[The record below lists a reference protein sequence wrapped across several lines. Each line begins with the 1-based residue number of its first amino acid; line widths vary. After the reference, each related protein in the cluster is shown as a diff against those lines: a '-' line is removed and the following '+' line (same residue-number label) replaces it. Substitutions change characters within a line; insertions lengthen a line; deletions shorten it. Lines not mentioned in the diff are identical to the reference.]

1 MNRCFALL
9 AALVVCAGGASSALA
24 GVNSFADRSDVV
36 ASFTTAGAGIS
47 LESCLV
53 GEAAPAP
60 AAGLVDKITAANASV
75 KNIESGF
82 VQTKTLNASGKKIVS
97 EGTLYFAND
106 GCLSMKY
113 SKPAGELLVVN
124 GNKFHMN
131 KGGKASTFD
140 TSKNQM
146 MGSLAKTLTGCIK
159 GCPQQV
165 ATDNGAEI
173 SEAETA
179 EGYVVTLTAGAGAK
193 RGYSKIVLVYRKS
206 DCVLTKMTMEEVSG
220 IATVYEMKG
229 IKKNT
234 SFPEDVFRVP
244 GK

>member
-9 AALVVCAGGASSALA
+9 ATLAVCAGGASSALA
-24 GVNSFADRSDVV
+24 GVNSFADRGDVV
-36 ASFTTAGAGIS
+36 ASFATAGAGIS

-53 GEAAPAP
+53 GEAAPAS
-60 AAGLVDKITAANASV
+60 AANASV

-82 VQTKTLNASGKKIVS
+82 VQTKTLKASGKKIVS

-106 GCLSMKY
+106 GRLSMKY

-173 SEAETA
+173 SETETA
-179 EGYVVTLTAGAGAK
+179 EGYVVTLTAGTGAK

-229 IKKNT
+229 IRKNT

>member
-9 AALVVCAGGASSALA
+9 AALAVCAGDAFAVSGVETFFDCSATNC
-24 GVNSFADRSDVV
+24 GSVV
-36 ASFTTAGAGIS
+36 S
-47 LESCLV
+47 
-53 GEAAPAP
+53 APVP
-60 AAGLVDKITAANASV
+60 AADGLVKKITAANASV

-82 VQTKTLNASGKKIVS
+82 VQTKTLKASGKKIVS

-106 GCLSMKY
+106 GRLSMKY

-131 KGGKASTFD
+131 KGGKSSTFD

-173 SEAETA
+173 SETETT

>member
-9 AALVVCAGGASSALA
+9 AALAVCAGGTSSALA
-24 GVNSFADRSDVV
+24 GVNSFADRGDVV

-60 AAGLVDKITAANASV
+60 AAGFVKKITAANASV

-82 VQTKTLNASGKKIVS
+82 VQTKTLKASGKKNVS

-106 GCLSMKY
+106 GRLSMKY

-165 ATDNGAEI
+165 ATDNGAEL

>member
-1 MNRCFALL
+1 MIRVFALL
-9 AALVVCAGGASSALA
+9 SALVICAGGASSAIA

-36 ASFTTAGAGIS
+36 ASFATVGAGIS

-60 AAGLVDKITAANASV
+60 AAGLVKKITAANASV

-82 VQTKTLNASGKKIVS
+82 VQTKTLKASGKKIVS

-106 GCLSMKY
+106 GRLSMKY

-131 KGGKASTFD
+131 KGGKSSTFD
-140 TSKNQM
+140 TSKNQK

-206 DCVLTKMTMEEVSG
+206 DCVLTKMTMVEVSG

>member
-1 MNRCFALL
+1 MNRCFVLL
-9 AALVVCAGGASSALA
+9 AALAVCAGGASSALA
-24 GVNSFADRSDVV
+24 GANSFADRSDVV
-36 ASFTTAGAGIS
+36 ASFATVGTGIS
-47 LESCLV
+47 PESCLV
-53 GEAAPAP
+53 GEAAPVP
-60 AAGLVDKITAANASV
+60 AAGLVDKIAAANASV
-75 KNIESGF
+75 KNIESSF
-82 VQTKTLNASGKKIVS
+82 VQTKTLKASGKKIVS

-106 GCLSMKY
+106 GRLSMKY

-131 KGGKASTFD
+131 KGGKSSTFD

-159 GCPQQV
+159 GRPQQV

-173 SEAETA
+173 SEVETA
-179 EGYVVTLTAGAGAK
+179 EGYVVTLTASTGAK

>member
-1 MNRCFALL
+1 MNRFFALL
-9 AALVVCAGGASSALA
+9 AALVICAGGASSAIA

-36 ASFTTAGAGIS
+36 ASFATGIS

-60 AAGLVDKITAANASV
+60 AAGLVKKITAANASV

-82 VQTKTLNASGKKIVS
+82 VQTKTLKASGKKIVS

-106 GCLSMKY
+106 GRLSMKY

-131 KGGKASTFD
+131 KGGKSSTFD

>member
-1 MNRCFALL
+1 MNRFFALL
-9 AALVVCAGGASSALA
+9 SALVICAGGASSAIA

-36 ASFTTAGAGIS
+36 ASFATVGAGIS
-47 LESCLV
+47 LGSCLV

-60 AAGLVDKITAANASV
+60 AAGLVKKITAANASV

-82 VQTKTLNASGKKIVS
+82 VQTKTLKASGKKIVS

-106 GCLSMKY
+106 GRLSMKY

-131 KGGKASTFD
+131 KGGKSSTFD

-173 SEAETA
+173 SEVETA

-193 RGYSKIVLVYRKS
+193 RGYSKIVLLYRKS

>member
-24 GVNSFADRSDVV
+24 GVNSFADRGDVV
-36 ASFTTAGAGIS
+36 ASFATAGAGIS

-60 AAGLVDKITAANASV
+60 AAGLVKKIAAANASV

-82 VQTKTLNASGKKIVS
+82 VQTKTLKASGKKIVS

-106 GCLSMKY
+106 GRLSMKY

-165 ATDNGAEI
+165 ATDNGAEL

>member
-9 AALVVCAGGASSALA
+9 AALVVCAGGASSALSE
-24 GVNSFADRSDVV
+24 VNSFTDRGDVV

-82 VQTKTLNASGKKIVS
+82 VQTKTLKASGKKIVS

-106 GCLSMKY
+106 GRLSMKY

-173 SEAETA
+173 SETETA

-206 DCVLTKMTMEEVSG
+206 DCVLTRMTMEEVSG

-229 IKKNT
+229 IRKNT

>member
-9 AALVVCAGGASSALA
+9 AALAVCAGGAV
-24 GVNSFADRSDVV
+24 GVNAAVWHDCGATNCGSVV
-36 ASFTTAGAGIS
+36 S
-47 LESCLV
+47 
-53 GEAAPAP
+53 APVP
-60 AAGLVDKITAANASV
+60 AADGLVKKIAAANASV

-82 VQTKTLNASGKKIVS
+82 VQTKTLKASGKKIVS

-106 GCLSMKY
+106 GRLSMKY

-131 KGGKASTFD
+131 KGGKSSTFD

-173 SEAETA
+173 SEAETT

-193 RGYSKIVLVYRKS
+193 RGYSKIILVYRKS

>member
-1 MNRCFALL
+1 MNRFFALL
-9 AALVVCAGGASSALA
+9 AALVICAGGASSAIA

-36 ASFTTAGAGIS
+36 ASLATVGAGIS

-60 AAGLVDKITAANASV
+60 AAGLVKKITAANASV

-82 VQTKTLNASGKKIVS
+82 VQTKTLKASGKKIVS

-106 GCLSMKY
+106 GRFSMKY

-131 KGGKASTFD
+131 KGGKSSTFD

>member
-9 AALVVCAGGASSALA
+9 ATLAVCAGGASSALA
-24 GVNSFADRSDVV
+24 GVNSFADRGDVV
-36 ASFTTAGAGIS
+36 ASFATAGAGIS

-53 GEAAPAP
+53 GEAAPAS
-60 AAGLVDKITAANASV
+60 AAGLVKKITAANASV

-82 VQTKTLNASGKKIVS
+82 VQTKTLKASGKKIVS

-106 GCLSMKY
+106 GRLSMKY

-173 SEAETA
+173 SETETA
-179 EGYVVTLTAGAGAK
+179 EGYVVTLTAGTGAK

-229 IKKNT
+229 IRKNT

>member
-1 MNRCFALL
+1 MNRFFALL
-9 AALVVCAGGASSALA
+9 SALVICAGGASSAIA

-36 ASFTTAGAGIS
+36 ASFATVGAGIS

-60 AAGLVDKITAANASV
+60 AAGLVKKITAANASV

-82 VQTKTLNASGKKIVS
+82 VQTKTLKASGKKIVS

-106 GCLSMKY
+106 GRLSMKY

-131 KGGKASTFD
+131 KGGKSSTFD

-193 RGYSKIVLVYRKS
+193 RSYSKIVLVYRKS

>member
-9 AALVVCAGGASSALA
+9 AALVICVGGASSAIA

-36 ASFTTAGAGIS
+36 ASLATVGAGIS

-60 AAGLVDKITAANASV
+60 AAGLVKKITAANASV

-82 VQTKTLNASGKKIVS
+82 VQTKTLKASGKKIVS

-106 GCLSMKY
+106 GRLSMKY
-113 SKPAGELLVVN
+113 SKPVGELLVVN

-131 KGGKASTFD
+131 KGGKSSTFD

>member
-24 GVNSFADRSDVV
+24 GVNSFADRGDVV
-36 ASFTTAGAGIS
+36 ASFATAGAGIS

-60 AAGLVDKITAANASV
+60 AAGLVKKIAAANTSV

-82 VQTKTLNASGKKIVS
+82 VQTKTLKASGKKIVS

-106 GCLSMKY
+106 GRLSMKY

-165 ATDNGAEI
+165 ATDNGAEL

>member
-9 AALVVCAGGASSALA
+9 AALAVCAGGASSALA
-24 GVNSFADRSDVV
+24 GVNSFADHSDVV

-60 AAGLVDKITAANASV
+60 AAGLVKKITAANASV

-82 VQTKTLNASGKKIVS
+82 VQTKTLKASGKKIVS

-106 GCLSMKY
+106 GRLSMKY

-173 SEAETA
+173 SETETA
-179 EGYVVTLTAGAGAK
+179 EGYVVTLTASTGAK

>member
-24 GVNSFADRSDVV
+24 GVNSFADRGDVV
-36 ASFTTAGAGIS
+36 ASFATAGAGIS

-60 AAGLVDKITAANASV
+60 AAGLVKKIAAANASV

-82 VQTKTLNASGKKIVS
+82 VQTKTLKASGKKIVS

-106 GCLSMKY
+106 GRLSMKY
-113 SKPAGELLVVN
+113 SKPVGELLVVN

-131 KGGKASTFD
+131 KGGKSSTFD

-206 DCVLTKMTMEEVSG
+206 DCVLMKMTMEEVSG

>member
-82 VQTKTLNASGKKIVS
+82 VQTKTLKASGKKIVS

-106 GCLSMKY
+106 GRLSMKY

>member
-24 GVNSFADRSDVV
+24 GVNSFADRSDAV
-36 ASFTTAGAGIS
+36 ASFTTAGTGIS

-60 AAGLVDKITAANASV
+60 AAGLVKKIAAANASV

-82 VQTKTLNASGKKIVS
+82 VQTKTLKASGKKIVS

-106 GCLSMKY
+106 GRLSMKY

-131 KGGKASTFD
+131 KGGKSSTFD

-146 MGSLAKTLTGCIK
+146 MGSLARTLTGCIK

-173 SEAETA
+173 SETETA

-220 IATVYEMKG
+220 ISTLYEMKG

>member
-9 AALVVCAGGASSALA
+9 AALAVCVGGASSALA

-36 ASFTTAGAGIS
+36 ASFTTVGAGIS

-60 AAGLVDKITAANASV
+60 AAGLVKKITAANASV

-82 VQTKTLNASGKKIVS
+82 VQTKTLKASGKKIVS

-106 GCLSMKY
+106 GRLSMKY

-131 KGGKASTFD
+131 KGGKSSTFD

-173 SEAETA
+173 SETETA
-179 EGYVVTLTAGAGAK
+179 EGYVVTLTAGASAK

-220 IATVYEMKG
+220 ISTVYEMKG

>member
-1 MNRCFALL
+1 MNRCFAFF
-9 AALVVCAGGASSALA
+9 AALAVCAGGASSALA
-24 GVNSFADRSDVV
+24 GVDSFADRSDVV
-36 ASFTTAGAGIS
+36 ASFTTTEAEIS
-47 LESCLV
+47 LESCLA
-53 GEAAPAP
+53 GETAPAS
-60 AAGLVDKITAANASV
+60 AGLVKKITTANASV
-75 KNIESGF
+75 RNIESSF
-82 VQTKTLNASGKKIVS
+82 VQTKTLKASGKKIVS

-106 GCLSMKY
+106 GRLSMKY

-165 ATDNGAEI
+165 ATDNGAEL
-173 SEAETA
+173 SETETA

>member
-36 ASFTTAGAGIS
+36 ASFTTAGTGIS

-53 GEAAPAP
+53 GDADPAP
-60 AAGLVDKITAANASV
+60 AAGLVKKIAAANASV

-82 VQTKTLNASGKKIVS
+82 VQTKTLKASGKKIVS

-106 GCLSMKY
+106 GRLSMKY

-131 KGGKASTFD
+131 KGGKSSTFD

-179 EGYVVTLTAGAGAK
+179 RLSLCTGS
-193 RGYSKIVLVYRKS
+193 R
-206 DCVLTKMTMEEVSG
+206 
-220 IATVYEMKG
+220 IAC
-229 IKKNT
+229 
-234 SFPEDVFRVP
+234 SQR
-244 GK
+244 